1 MGGVYQLR
9 EQDGLLT
16 VFRTDGTLD
25 YIQDTNGNRIT
36 AGYTGTL
43 QTSLTQS
50 NGSSFTLS
58 YNPQGRLSQITD
70 SAGRITTYAYDAS
83 GQELLSVTTPS
94 GTTQYTYTP
103 GTTGPAAHSLATI
116 TSPAGTHL
124 YFTYDSQGR
133 LSEQEGDGGA
143 GKLDYGY
150 DTASFSVTDAQGN
163 STVSYYL
170 WSCQHAGPRFL
181 GPVCR
186 RASQGTGRCSFSHS
200 AMAA

>member
-58 YNPQGRLSQITD
+58 YNPQGRL
-70 SAGRITTYAYDAS
+70 AR
-83 GQELLSVTTPS
+83 
-94 GTTQYTYTP
+94 
-103 GTTGPAAHSLATI
+103 
-116 TSPAGTHL
+116 SPT
-124 YFTYDSQGR
+124 
-133 LSEQEGDGGA
+133 
-143 GKLDYGY
+143 
-150 DTASFSVTDAQGN
+150 
-163 STVSYYL
+163 
-170 WSCQHAGPRFL
+170 
-181 GPVCR
+181 R
-186 RASQGTGRCSFSHS
+186 RAG
-200 AMAA
+200 